1 MGHRISRPIAATA
14 MIYSCQ
20 CHEVAT
26 RAVQNDGRHILS
38 KLNGPDVN
46 RRQRPT
52 FRLPYLRPCFVN
64 DANASKSN
72 SLGDGSEKTGRF
84 QQRRGGARRR
94 PRTSVGSMLPDNPP
108 FSLML
113 DWTDVVTQAAYRNSN
128 ENGCGEMDYRSQAR
142 IRTKTSSTQ
151 YSGDGDII
159 SHDNGCDS
167 GCHCASCR
175 NFRGTFARV
184 IVFLFNRESRRER
197 AEKKGKD
204 SPDLPDDDGEGPPPS
219 LPQDDFDAVPTDVTT
234 LRSLFGTNRNRLWG
248 DLDAPTA
255 RKLYQALLPRA
266 LLRLYAEGLA
276 PDELAPLAYEARVA
290 AKVYARER
298 CSVPGRVAAT
308 AYDGFRHLKKY
319 GKWSSRGMSWEQL
332 WDKYEEQ
339 IREEVAEIDP
349 SVPPE
354 DLTSKV
360 CLRILERSC
369 STNPGI
375 DRLLLNDSYFNL
387 ELDRLDKEV
396 EDILQQKKEDRTIN
410 GLEFKFLRNLVQL
423 RRTTR
428 EIIVDLI
435 DTVPENG
442 EEGGTEEFLLPSKE
456 DSSNTKLP

>member
-1 MGHRISRPIAATA
+1 
-14 MIYSCQ
+14 
-20 CHEVAT
+20 
-26 RAVQNDGRHILS
+26 
-38 KLNGPDVN
+38 
-46 RRQRPT
+46 
-52 FRLPYLRPCFVN
+52 
-64 DANASKSN
+64 
-72 SLGDGSEKTGRF
+72 
-84 QQRRGGARRR
+84 
-94 PRTSVGSMLPDNPP
+94 
-108 FSLML
+108 
-113 DWTDVVTQAAYRNSN
+113 
-128 ENGCGEMDYRSQAR
+128 
-142 IRTKTSSTQ
+142 
-151 YSGDGDII
+151 
-159 SHDNGCDS
+159 
-167 GCHCASCR
+167 
-175 NFRGTFARV
+175 
-184 IVFLFNRESRRER
+184 LFNRESRRER